1 MHYVLYL
8 FDALSVMV
16 CEYIYWMCTSLIVNK
31 YVIWFYELS
40 LMKESARNSVIV
52 LMNIVHFTVKWLYA
66 GIHLLIQKLKLN
78 KTSKI

>member
-52 LMNIVHFTVKWLYA
+52 LMNIIQFTVMALCRNKFIDSKIK
-66 GIHLLIQKLKLN
+66 G
-78 KTSKI
+78 KTSKIWK

>member
-1 MHYVLYL
+1 MRYVLYL

-52 LMNIVHFTVKWLYA
+52 LMNIVHFTVMALCRNTFIDSK
-66 GIHLLIQKLKLN
+66 IKV